1 MIAFIADCGFCVLF
15 YSIQAL
21 ISSVKLI
28 VNNESDKN
36 FTNLST
42 LICHCLIVIIHSFIL
57 VSVVSA
63 YTVIEHY
70 VPNFK
75 ASTFHVDYY
84 SKIERSRCN
93 LNEGYECPSPLAVV
107 LNQLKRHQDAT
118 ANRVATPQNDRYAGA
133 GCSRLSSFKR
143 TTDVDVHQEPRPM
156 ILYDEI
162 QIKRRNNYDD
172 PESFN

>member
-1 MIAFIADCGFCVLF
+1 MIWFITDCGICVLF

-28 VNNESDKN
+28 VNDESDKN

-57 VSVVSA
+57 VSIVSV
-63 YTVIEHY
+63 YTVIKNNL
-70 VPNFK
+70 PTLK

-84 SKIERSRCN
+84 SKIERSRVN
-93 LNEGYECPSPLAVV
+93 LNEGYECPSPLAKV
-107 LNQLKRHQDAT
+107 LNQLKMRHGHT
-118 ANRVATPQNDRYAGA
+118 SRVATPQNDRFAEAG
-133 GCSRLSSFKR
+133 GSRLSSFKR
-143 TTDVDVHQEPRPM
+143 TTDVDVHEEPNSM

-162 QIKRRNNYDD
+162 QIKRRHYDD
-172 PESFN
+172 LESFN